1 MTEITYIQYNKSNK
15 ERARYNRENQTKPEE
30 LLRNILRKKQLW
42 QIFLRQKM
50 IDFFILDFY
59 CSKLM
64 LWIEVDWESHEYNQ
78 DYDVQRDEKL
88 RHIWVKIIRYRNE
101 NVFSNLE
108 WVREDILEEIKIRK
122 IEVNMV

>member
-101 NVFSNLE
+101 DVFDNLE
-108 WVREDILEEIKIRK
+108 WMREDILEEIKIRK
-122 IEVNMV
+122 IEICG